1 MTPFPDFRQFGYEVT
16 ECLNNNAT
24 GGRITYKA
32 LDLNS
37 QQAVVIKQFCFAKT
51 NNWDEYKAIEREIE
65 VLRGLKHPGIPK
77 FLTKFDPGDG
87 LCFVQEYKNAAPLS
101 KPRTFS
107 PEEIKDIANQ
117 ILEILIYLQNQ
128 IPIIIHKDLKPEN
141 ILVDDNIKVY
151 LIDFGL
157 ARIGNNT
164 MAFST
169 MMGGT
174 LGFMPP
180 EQVHNQKLTE
190 ASDLYGLGATLICLI
205 TQTKTADIGKLVNFS
220 TNRIIFKDRVPKFS
234 FKFIQWLEKMVEP
247 EPVNR
252 FPDAKTALEAL
263 QPLYIVRIPDITF
276 DKSELRFF
284 AGKVGERLSPTI
296 TLKNTVSETI
306 LQGQWYVA
314 PHPNDPPHTP
324 DDHVWIRITPKR
336 FEAHYEEEVTCTITI
351 DTSKLKADKFYQRE
365 IVLESN
371 ANEERICFNVSIQTA
386 KIKFDV
392 AFPPYLA
399 LLGLGVVLG
408 FSSVGLFN
416 LYGWILT
423 QNLLLKSFGLGAFG
437 GLIGGIWGGILGLF
451 LGFEVPYDDD
461 KPWYRLRRKSWWEEW
476 AWLIMT
482 STTTIGIIFVWTLN
496 WESIGLEINP
506 DGYIWTWWPWDSLW
520 KSISLYFMFG
530 CVIAIGLLGGTL
542 SGGIFG
548 AIIAAFIGG
557 GLDSYAGGNFFT
569 NLFHKR
575 PFKNRWTVASYILLT
590 SCVSISTGLG
600 FVSGFN
606 TYLLTA
612 SVLSAV
618 SLTGLSIYP
627 PLRLQYLKSQ
637 YRQQESRKLIEP

>member
-51 NNWDEYKAIEREIE
+51 SNWDEYKAIEREIE

-87 LCFVQEYKNAAPLS
+87 LCFVQEYKNADPLS
-101 KPRTFS
+101 KSRTFS

-128 IPIIIHKDLKPEN
+128 IPIIIHKDLKPDN
-141 ILVDDNIKVY
+141 ILVDDDIKVY

-164 MAFST
+164 MEFST

-276 DKSELRFF
+276 DKSELQFV
-284 AGKVGERLSPTI
+284 AGKVGEKLSQTI

-351 DTSKLKADKFYQRE
+351 DTSKLKADKIYQRE

-371 ANEERICFNVSIQTA
+371 AKDERIRFDVSIQTA

-399 LLGLGVVLG
+399 LLGLGVTSA
-408 FSSVGLFN
+408 FSSMGLFN

-423 QNLLLKSFGLGAFG
+423 QNLFLKSFGLGAFG
-437 GLIGGIWGGILGLF
+437 SLIGGILGGILGLF
-451 LGFEVPYDDD
+451 LRFKVPYSDN
-461 KPWYRLRRKSWWEEW
+461 KRKGTLNLVRIQRQTAENILYTLIVTISLGIAFVFLLNSELWFFVYTNKMSWWPWENLW
-476 AWLIMT
+476 NTLGLHFIAFLSLMT
-482 STTTIGIIFVWTLN
+482 FVFGGALVGIIFGTM
-496 WESIGLEINP
+496 IHHFIN
-506 DGYIWTWWPWDSLW
+506 
-520 KSISLYFMFG
+520 
-530 CVIAIGLLGGTL
+530 
-542 SGGIFG
+542 
-548 AIIAAFIGG
+548 G
-557 GLDSYAGGNFFT
+557 GLHRYSDGNFLT

-590 SCVSISTGLG
+590 SVLGVSTGLG

-627 PLRLQYLKSQ
+627 PLRLNYLKSQ
-637 YRQQESRKLIEP
+637 YRQQESQKLIEP

>member
-1 MTPFPDFRQFGYEVT
+1 MERV
-16 ECLNNNAT
+16 CLSSSLDPLNA
-24 GGRITYKA
+24 Y
-32 LDLNS
+32 

-51 NNWDEYKAIEREIE
+51 SNWDEYKAIEREIE

-87 LCFVQEYKNAAPLS
+87 LCFVQEYKNADPLS
-101 KPRTFS
+101 KSRTFS

-128 IPIIIHKDLKPEN
+128 IPIIIHKDLKPDN
-141 ILVDDNIKVY
+141 ILVDDDIKVY

-164 MAFST
+164 MEFST

-276 DKSELRFF
+276 DKSELQFV
-284 AGKVGERLSPTI
+284 AGKVGEKLSQTI

-371 ANEERICFNVSIQTA
+371 AKEERIRFEVSIQTA
-386 KIKFDV
+386 QIKFDV
-392 AFPPYLA
+392 AFPPYLG
-399 LLGLGVVLG
+399 LLGLGVGLA
-408 FSSVGLFN
+408 FSSVGLFY
-416 LYGWILT
+416 LYGWILSSL
-423 QNLLLKSFGLGAFG
+423 NVIFGLSIFSV
-437 GLIGGIWGGILGLF
+437 F
-451 LGFEVPYDDD
+451 LSLPITLVFSLVS
-461 KPWYRLRRKSWWEEW
+461 RRFYYNEEW
-476 AWLIMT
+476 RETYFW
-482 STTTIGIIFVWTLN
+482 TTIINYIFIMLIHIGKIFKLAFQGVSEWSLSWVFTWVGIPVWAF
-496 WESIGLEINP
+496 
-506 DGYIWTWWPWDSLW
+506 
-520 KSISLYFMFG
+520 ISLGVLLIFYVAVAEGIPFLSEFLPRHK
-530 CVIAIGLLGGTL
+530 LLGQLGQLLMTITQQFL
-542 SGGIFG
+542 MTITQFKSKL
-548 AIIAAFIGG
+548 II
-557 GLDSYAGGNFFT
+557 
-569 NLFHKR
+569 NL
-575 PFKNRWTVASYILLT
+575 YILLT
-590 SCVSISTGLG
+590 SCVGISTGLG

-627 PLRLQYLKSQ
+627 PLRLNYLKSQ
-637 YRQQESRKLIEP
+637 YRQQESQKLIEP

>member
-51 NNWDEYKAIEREIE
+51 SNWDEYKAIEREIE

-87 LCFVQEYKNAAPLS
+87 LCFVQEYKNADPLS
-101 KPRTFS
+101 KSRTFS

-276 DKSELRFF
+276 DKSELQFV
-284 AGKVGERLSPTI
+284 AGKVGERLSQTI

-371 ANEERICFNVSIQTA
+371 ANEERIRFNVSIQTA

-399 LLGLGVVLG
+399 LLGLGVFLA
-408 FSSVGLFN
+408 FSSVGMFN
-416 LYGWILT
+416 VYGWSLAHD
-423 QNLLLKSFGLGAFG
+423 QNSFVQIFSGLM
-437 GLIGGIWGGILGLF
+437 IG
-451 LGFEVPYDDD
+451 
-461 KPWYRLRRKSWWEEW
+461 
-476 AWLIMT
+476 
-482 STTTIGIIFVWTLN
+482 
-496 WESIGLEINP
+496 
-506 DGYIWTWWPWDSLW
+506 
-520 KSISLYFMFG
+520 
-530 CVIAIGLLGGTL
+530 GLLGGSL
-542 SGGIFG
+542 GVILV
-548 AIIAAFIGG
+548 IILRLWMI
-557 GLDSYAGGNFFT
+557 SYNDLWH
-569 NLFHKR
+569 LFCQLFYEK
-575 PFKNRWTVASYILLT
+575 PLKNRVRATSYILLT
-590 SCVSISTGLG
+590 SCVGISTGLG

-612 SVLSAV
+612 SVVSAV

-627 PLRLQYLKSQ
+627 PLRLTSLKSQ
-637 YRQQESRKLIEP
+637 YRQQESQKLIEP

>member
-1 MTPFPDFRQFGYEVT
+1 MTAFPDFSQFGYEVI
-16 ECLNNNAT
+16 ECLNNNVT

-32 LDLNS
+32 LELNS

-51 NNWDEYKAIEREIE
+51 SNWDEYKAIEREIE

-77 FLTKFDPGDG
+77 FLTQFDPGDG
-87 LCFVQEYKNAAPLS
+87 LCFVQEYKNADPLS
-101 KPRTFS
+101 KPRTFN

-128 IPIIIHKDLKPEN
+128 IPIIIHKDLKPDN
-141 ILVDDNIKVY
+141 ILVDDDIKVY

-169 MMGGT
+169 MTGGT

-247 EPVNR
+247 EPADR
-252 FPDAKTALEAL
+252 FPDAKKALEAL
-263 QPLYIVRIPDITF
+263 QPLYIIRIPDITF
-276 DKSELRFF
+276 DKSELRFV
-284 AGKVGERLSPTI
+284 ANKLGEKLSQTI
-296 TLKNTVSETI
+296 KLKNTVSETI

-336 FEAHYEEEVTCTITI
+336 FEAHYEEEVTCTIAI
-351 DTSKLKADKFYQRE
+351 DTSKLKADKVYERE

-371 ANEERICFNVSIQTA
+371 AKEERTRFKVSIQTA
-386 KIKFDV
+386 KINFDV
-392 AFPPYLA
+392 PFPVYSHLIFTILLSGGLTISMIFFYKWIITNLA
-399 LLGLGVVLG
+399 LKAFLWGIFYWSFIG
-408 FSSVGLFN
+408 F
-416 LYGWILT
+416 WPTI
-423 QNLLLKSFGLGAFG
+423 AG
-437 GLIGGIWGGILGLF
+437 GLLVVAYLF
-451 LGFEVPYDDD
+451 FTENIVDQLEYYSRTRYPAIQAINFCLLSAIV
-461 KPWYRLRRKSWWEEW
+461 
-476 AWLIMT
+476 
-482 STTTIGIIFVWTLN
+482 IGIIYYSIFSSPIPFPLINSSGFFEWISSFILFSFSGFSMILGIFIGSFLMVCINGILNTSSSIKVAENWRRRNHTKAWFV
-496 WESIGLEINP
+496 GM
-506 DGYIWTWWPWDSLW
+506 YIWVCTILGVS
-520 KSISLYFMFG
+520 
-530 CVIAIGLLGGTL
+530 AGL
-542 SGGIFG
+542 S
-548 AIIAAFIGG
+548 
-557 GLDSYAGGNFFT
+557 
-569 NLFHKR
+569 
-575 PFKNRWTVASYILLT
+575 
-590 SCVSISTGLG
+590 

-627 PLRLQYLKSQ
+627 PLRLKQLKSQ
-637 YRQQESRKLIEP
+637 YRQQESQKLIEP

>member
-128 IPIIIHKDLKPEN
+128 IPIIIHKDLKPDN
-141 ILVDDNIKVY
+141 ILVDDDIKVY

-169 MMGGT
+169 MTGGT

-205 TQTKTADIGKLVNFS
+205 TQTKTADIGNLVNFS

-276 DKSELRFF
+276 DKSELQFV
-284 AGKVGERLSPTI
+284 ANKVGEKLSPTI

-351 DTSKLKADKFYQRE
+351 DTSKLKANKIYQRE

-371 ANEERICFNVSIQTA
+371 AKEERIRFNVSIQTA

-399 LLGLGVVLG
+399 LLGLGIVLA
-408 FSSVGLFN
+408 FLSVLLFY

-423 QNLLLKSFGLGAFG
+423 RPIFGQVMGLGVFSFFLSLPTAYIYTLLHTLLFDSDRFYCNYRFCISYVIIPVIMYFCVMITHLSTITFLAFQG
-437 GLIGGIWGGILGLF
+437 
-451 LGFEVPYDDD
+451 V
-461 KPWYRLRRKSWWEEW
+461 K
-476 AWLIMT
+476 T
-482 STTTIGIIFVWTLN
+482 
-496 WESIGLEINP
+496 
-506 DGYIWTWWPWDSLW
+506 
-520 KSISLYFMFG
+520 
-530 CVIAIGLLGGTL
+530 
-542 SGGIFG
+542 
-548 AIIAAFIGG
+548 
-557 GLDSYAGGNFFT
+557 
-569 NLFHKR
+569 
-575 PFKNRWTVASYILLT
+575 
-590 SCVSISTGLG
+590 
-600 FVSGFN
+600 
-606 TYLLTA
+606 
-612 SVLSAV
+612 
-618 SLTGLSIYP
+618 
-627 PLRLQYLKSQ
+627 
-637 YRQQESRKLIEP
+637 

>member
-1 MTPFPDFRQFGYEVT
+1 MTTFPDFRQFGYEVT

-32 LDLNS
+32 LDINS

-87 LCFVQEYKNAAPLS
+87 LCFVQEYKNATPLS

-276 DKSELRFF
+276 DKSELQFVPD
-284 AGKVGERLSPTI
+284 KVGERLSQTI

-336 FEAHYEEEVTCTITI
+336 FEAQYEEELTCTITI
-351 DTSKLKADKFYQRE
+351 DTSKLKADKIYQRE

-371 ANEERICFNVSIQTA
+371 AKEERIRFNVSIQTA

-408 FSSVGLFN
+408 FSSVGMFN
-416 LYGWILT
+416 VYGWSLAHD
-423 QNLLLKSFGLGAFG
+423 QNWFVQIFS
-437 GLIGGIWGGILGLF
+437 GLI
-451 LGFEVPYDDD
+451 
-461 KPWYRLRRKSWWEEW
+461 
-476 AWLIMT
+476 
-482 STTTIGIIFVWTLN
+482 
-496 WESIGLEINP
+496 
-506 DGYIWTWWPWDSLW
+506 
-520 KSISLYFMFG
+520 
-530 CVIAIGLLGGTL
+530 
-542 SGGIFG
+542 
-548 AIIAAFIGG
+548 
-557 GLDSYAGGNFFT
+557 
-569 NLFHKR
+569 
-575 PFKNRWTVASYILLT
+575 
-590 SCVSISTGLG
+590 
-600 FVSGFN
+600 
-606 TYLLTA
+606 
-612 SVLSAV
+612 AV
-618 SLTGLSIYP
+618 SA
-627 PLRLQYLKSQ
+627 
-637 YRQQESRKLIEP
+637 

>member
-276 DKSELRFF
+276 DKSELQFV
-284 AGKVGERLSPTI
+284 AGKVGERLSQTI

-371 ANEERICFNVSIQTA
+371 ANEERIRFNVSIQTA

-399 LLGLGVVLG
+399 LLGLGVFLA
-408 FSSVGLFN
+408 FSSVGMFN
-416 LYGWILT
+416 VYGWSLAHD
-423 QNLLLKSFGLGAFG
+423 QNSFVQIFSGLM
-437 GLIGGIWGGILGLF
+437 IG
-451 LGFEVPYDDD
+451 
-461 KPWYRLRRKSWWEEW
+461 
-476 AWLIMT
+476 
-482 STTTIGIIFVWTLN
+482 
-496 WESIGLEINP
+496 
-506 DGYIWTWWPWDSLW
+506 
-520 KSISLYFMFG
+520 
-530 CVIAIGLLGGTL
+530 GLLGGSL
-542 SGGIFG
+542 GVILV
-548 AIIAAFIGG
+548 II
-557 GLDSYAGGNFFT
+557 LRLWMRSYNDLWHLFFQ
-569 NLFHKR
+569 LFYEK
-575 PFKNRWTVASYILLT
+575 PLKNRVRATSYILLT
-590 SCVSISTGLG
+590 SCVGISTGLG

-612 SVLSAV
+612 SVVSAV

-627 PLRLQYLKSQ
+627 PLRLTSLKSQ
-637 YRQQESRKLIEP
+637 YRQQESQKLIEP

>member
-276 DKSELRFF
+276 DKSELQFV
-284 AGKVGERLSPTI
+284 ADKVGEKLSQTI
-296 TLKNTVSETI
+296 TIKNTVSETI

-336 FEAHYEEEVTCTITI
+336 FEAQYEEELTCTITI
-351 DTSKLKADKFYQRE
+351 DTSKLKADKIYQRE

-371 ANEERICFNVSIQTA
+371 ANEERIRFNVSIQTA

-408 FSSVGLFN
+408 FSSVRMFN
-416 LYGWILT
+416 VYGWSLAHD
-423 QNLLLKSFGLGAFG
+423 QNWFVQIFSGLMMG
-437 GLIGGIWGGILGLF
+437 
-451 LGFEVPYDDD
+451 
-461 KPWYRLRRKSWWEEW
+461 
-476 AWLIMT
+476 
-482 STTTIGIIFVWTLN
+482 
-496 WESIGLEINP
+496 
-506 DGYIWTWWPWDSLW
+506 
-520 KSISLYFMFG
+520 
-530 CVIAIGLLGGTL
+530 GLLGGSL
-542 SGGIFG
+542 GVILV
-548 AIIAAFIGG
+548 II
-557 GLDSYAGGNFFT
+557 LRLWMRSYNDFCH
-569 NLFHKR
+569 LFCQLFYEK
-575 PFKNRWTVASYILLT
+575 PLKNRVRATSYILLT

>member
-51 NNWDEYKAIEREIE
+51 SNWDEYKAIEREIE

-87 LCFVQEYKNAAPLS
+87 LCFVQEYKNADPLS
-101 KPRTFS
+101 KSRTFS

-128 IPIIIHKDLKPEN
+128 IPIIIHKDLKPDN
-141 ILVDDNIKVY
+141 ILVDDDIKVY

-205 TQTKTADIGKLVNFS
+205 TKTKTADIGKLVNFS

-276 DKSELRFF
+276 DKSELQFV
-284 AGKVGERLSPTI
+284 AGKVGERLSQTI

-371 ANEERICFNVSIQTA
+371 ANEERIRFNVSIQTA

-399 LLGLGVVLG
+399 LLGLGVFLA
-408 FSSVGLFN
+408 FSSVGMFN
-416 LYGWILT
+416 VYGWSLAHD
-423 QNLLLKSFGLGAFG
+423 QNSFVQIFSGLM
-437 GLIGGIWGGILGLF
+437 IG
-451 LGFEVPYDDD
+451 
-461 KPWYRLRRKSWWEEW
+461 
-476 AWLIMT
+476 
-482 STTTIGIIFVWTLN
+482 
-496 WESIGLEINP
+496 
-506 DGYIWTWWPWDSLW
+506 
-520 KSISLYFMFG
+520 
-530 CVIAIGLLGGTL
+530 GLLGGSL
-542 SGGIFG
+542 GVILV
-548 AIIAAFIGG
+548 IIL
-557 GLDSYAGGNFFT
+557 GLWMRSYNDLWH
-569 NLFHKR
+569 LFSQLFYEK
-575 PFKNRWTVASYILLT
+575 PLKNRVRATSYILLT
-590 SCVSISTGLG
+590 SCVGISTGLG

-612 SVLSAV
+612 SVVSAV

-627 PLRLQYLKSQ
+627 PLRLTSLKSQ
-637 YRQQESRKLIEP
+637 YRQQESQKLIEP